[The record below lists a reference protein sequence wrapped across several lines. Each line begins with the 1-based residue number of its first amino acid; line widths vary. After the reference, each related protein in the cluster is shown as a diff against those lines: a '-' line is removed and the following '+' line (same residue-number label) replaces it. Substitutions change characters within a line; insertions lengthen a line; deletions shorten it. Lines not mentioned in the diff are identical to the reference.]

1 MPIFEPVIEALERAN
16 VRYVVVGG
24 LAVVLHGHA
33 RLTADID
40 VALDLRPDHVRR
52 AVASLGE
59 LGLRPRAPVD
69 LADLASADL
78 RARWRSEQGMEVLSL
93 WDPNEPM
100 RAVDV
105 FVENPIDFDE
115 LWDRSLVVPL
125 EGTRV
130 RIASIPDLIGM
141 KEAVGRPTDLEDI
154 AALKEIQ
161 RRTDHG

>member
-1 MPIFEPVIEALERAN
+1 MPIFEPVIEALERAG
-16 VRYVVVGG
+16 VRNVVVGG

-33 RLTADID
+33 RLTAD
-40 VALDLRPDHVRR
+40 VDLAVDLSPEQAAR
-52 AVASLGE
+52 AAQTLAG

-69 LADLASADL
+69 LADFADAES
-78 RARWRSEQGMEVLSL
+78 RARWKSEKGMEVLSL
-93 WDPNEPM
+93 WDPSEPM

-115 LWDRSLVVPL
+115 LWDRSLVVSL
-125 EGTRV
+125 ERTRV
-130 RIASIPDLIGM
+130 RIASIPHLIRM
-141 KEAVGRPTDLEDI
+141 KEAVGRPSDLEDI